1 MAARKLSEGSTGSEG
16 RVVGPDIESNGATHS
31 MSIAVC
37 LGSLGSYWASV
48 FQEKALGPNRLWS
61 PRNEMFEKHEE
72 AQICAHCQDPPT
84 TSNPLAHLEA
94 TRRYCKIALQ
104 DRLQRLRGILVHT
117 ACVQHKVGGCW
128 DMNRSSRSTS
138 CSS

>member
-94 TRRYCKIALQ
+94 TRRYCKN
-104 DRLQRLRGILVHT
+104 RLAGSPSKATWYIGAYCMCATQ
-117 ACVQHKVGGCW
+117 
-128 DMNRSSRSTS
+128 SRWMLGHEQVV
-138 CSS
+138 